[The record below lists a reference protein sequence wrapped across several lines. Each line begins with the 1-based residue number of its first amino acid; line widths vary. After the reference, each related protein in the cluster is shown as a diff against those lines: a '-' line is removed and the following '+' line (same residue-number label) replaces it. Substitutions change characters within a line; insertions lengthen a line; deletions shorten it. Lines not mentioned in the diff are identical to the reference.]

1 MNIGKF
7 AGFIDSDRKLVEKHI
22 KKADLEKDTLSIE
35 QMKVLAEQMNQ
46 KFQKTWDGRV
56 TITISNNKGGIS
68 KSTFCVHLA
77 YILKQFYGLNVL
89 LLSVDPQGNVTNSF
103 YSREKQ
109 DFNLFRLMKSYKN
122 KTPENILDF
131 IVTLD
136 RLGGVDY
143 IPVDMEFAGIEQWD
157 NMDCVYLR
165 DIIEDLDKKYQK
177 NYDCIIIDTPP
188 TVSRPQVSGLLATDY
203 LIIPMESEIQS
214 ITGANNVLDLVD
226 TLSRWT
232 EVKGIAGFISMFE
245 QRVVD
250 KSTSEKIYTIFENK
264 MHMFKSKIPRCVA
277 GKEVFTRGKTVYE
290 YEKDDKLSVAYLE
303 IVREL
308 MEFIANEQ

>member
-35 QMKVLAEQMNQ
+35 QMKTLAEKMNK
-46 KFQKTWDGRV
+46 KFDKTWDGRV
-56 TITISNNKGGIS
+56 TITVSNNKGGIS

-136 RLGGVDY
+136 RLGDVDY

-203 LIIPMESEIQS
+203 LVIPMESEIQS

-308 MEFIANEQ
+308 MEFIGNEQ

>member
-1 MNIGKF
+1 MNIVKF
-7 AGFIDSDRKLVEKHI
+7 AGFIDSDKKLVEKHI

-35 QMKVLAEQMNQ
+35 QMRSLAEKMNK
-46 KFQKTWDGRV
+46 KFSKTWDGRI
-56 TITISNNKGGIS
+56 TITVSNNKGGIS

-165 DIIEDLDKKYQK
+165 DIIDDLDKKYQK

>member
-1 MNIGKF
+1 MNITKF
-7 AGFIDSDRKLVEKHI
+7 AGFIDSDKKLVEKHI
-22 KKADLEKDTLSIE
+22 KKSDLEKDTLSIE
-35 QMKVLAEQMNQ
+35 QMRSLAEKMNK
-46 KFQKTWDGRV
+46 KFSKTWDGRI
-56 TITISNNKGGIS
+56 TITVSNNKGGIS

-165 DIIEDLDKKYQK
+165 DIIDDLDKKYQK

-308 MEFIANEQ
+308 VEFIANEQ

>member
-1 MNIGKF
+1 MNIVKF
-7 AGFIDSDRKLVEKHI
+7 AGFMDSDRKLVEKHI

-35 QMKVLAEQMNQ
+35 QMKILAEKMNK
-46 KFQKTWDGRV
+46 KFSKTWDGRI
-56 TITISNNKGGIS
+56 TITVSNNKGGIS

-165 DIIEDLDKKYQK
+165 DIIDDIDKKHQK
-177 NYDCIIIDTPP
+177 NYDCVIIDTPP

-264 MHMFKSKIPRCVA
+264 MQMFKSKIPRCVA

>member
-1 MNIGKF
+1 MNITKF
-7 AGFIDSDRKLVEKHI
+7 AGFIDSDKKIIEKHM

-35 QMKVLAEQMNQ
+35 QMRILAEKMNK
-46 KFQKTWDGRV
+46 KFSKTWDGRI

-165 DIIEDLDKKYQK
+165 DIIDDIDKKYQK

-264 MHMFKSKIPRCVA
+264 LQMFKSKIPRCVA